1 MVEVTNEEWAA
12 AEERGRVV
20 AETEPHAR
28 LARYDRETGLLVIEL
43 TNGATFAVPAK
54 HLQGLQQAT
63 SEQLAAVEVGIGG
76 YALHWEELDADFTV
90 PGLLA
95 GRFGTAAYMSQFR
108 KRKQDAA

>member
-1 MVEVTNEEWAA
+1 MVEMTDEDWAA

-28 LARYDRETGLLVIEL
+28 FARYDRDTGLIVVEL

-54 HLQGLQQAT
+54 HLQGLDQAT
-63 SEQLAAVEVGIGG
+63 SEQLAAVEIGPRG
-76 YALHWEELDADFTV
+76 YGLHWEELDADFTV

-95 GRFGTAAYMSQFR
+95 GRFGTKAYMAKFR